1 MPVLNGPVEL
11 NDGLDLL
18 KQVVGLTG
26 LGTPAPEWRFAD
38 EASAAQA
45 ASPGDAALT
54 RRRT

>member
-1 MPVLNGPVEL
+1 MPVVNGPVEL

-18 KQVVGLTG
+18 KHVVGLTG